1 MMQQHEAVM
10 QAMKDSGGYATLGHL
25 YQTVLD
31 MPGCQWGT
39 KTPFASIRRI
49 VQRRPEFFK
58 IRPGLWGLASQRET
72 IMRQL
77 GEGEES
83 SHEKIEEFNHSYYQG
98 LLVEIG
104 NLRGYQTFVAHQ
116 DKNKV
121 FLSRKLSE
129 VSTLQD
135 IYAFTYESIVK
146 RARTVDVIWFN
157 TRRFPRL
164 RHAAQGR
171 RHRPAGHPGFGGG
184 GGGCCPSPVQV
195 LCRWTCSSASNARR
209 ST

>member
-10 QAMKDSGGYATLGHL
+10 RAMKDSGGYATLGHL

-49 VQRRPEFFK
+49 VQRRPELFK

-104 NLRGYQTFVAHQ
+104 NLRGHQTFVAHQ

-157 TRRFPRL
+157 ARRFPASLFEVEYSTDFYNSLLKFVEFQDFRVNYICC
-164 RHAAQGR
+164 R
-171 RHRPAGHPGFGGG
+171 
-184 GGGCCPSPVQV
+184 GCC
-195 LCRWTCSSASNARR
+195 AAE
-209 ST
+209 